1 MIFIDCYSN
10 ASKQSDSTNSLS
22 GFTYR
27 TKYPTK
33 VLYLNNVPASVTQC
47 RKKTLQQG
55 TQQLYSEQAS
65 AKLQFGFDSVTI
77 FDGYDN
83 SSSSVKITG
92 YPSLGHFRSSGRYL
106 YIELKSDEAT
116 QRSGFLAK
124 YTPRRKGPKPLTV
137 AAGTSHSTKA
147 CLVKP
152 RSSKRDQEEPPTIEV
167 YIFTCAQSVARSK
180 DWLET
185 VKSGAKMLDNYATN
199 NFKIQSCP
207 VMPYQDD

>member
-1 MIFIDCYSN
+1 MGSAIDDGELKINNPIDTSR
-10 ASKQSDSTNSLS
+10 S

-124 YTPRRKGPKPLTV
+124 YTPTLFHLVKSSYSLTDCRRRNLSHRACCVRTLAIAIRLLYYQLPGYFRCSNDFEAEESFEALYLTV
-137 AAGTSHSTKA
+137 NTA
-147 CLVKP
+147 CLFV
-152 RSSKRDQEEPPTIEV
+152 RQ
-167 YIFTCAQSVARSK
+167 Q
-180 DWLET
+180 
-185 VKSGAKMLDNYATN
+185 KSN
-199 NFKIQSCP
+199 
-207 VMPYQDD
+207 